1 MAALG
6 VFGFIIFLGVGIAQ
20 MYVGFLGIE
29 YHFGEI
35 WAWVAIGAAFFLRV
49 MFPLTI
55 GTYFGAVDVL
65 GWPWYGGLAAA
76 APGLLFILP
85 AMVTGV
91 IETVFKPKPKASE
104 TIIDHDERG

>member
-6 VFGFIIFLGVGIAQ
+6 RVGFLIFLGVGIAQ
-20 MYVGFLGIE
+20 MYVGFLGID
-29 YHFGEI
+29 YHFGEL
-35 WAWVAIGAAFFLRV
+35 WAWGAIGLAFFLRI

-65 GWPWYGGLAAA
+65 GWPWYGGVALA

-85 AMVTGV
+85 AMVTSV
-91 IETVFKPKPKASE
+91 LETVFKPKQKASE
-104 TIIDHDERG
+104 TIIDQDEFK

>member
-6 VFGFIIFLGVGIAQ
+6 AFGFIIFLVVGIAQ
-20 MYVGFLGIE
+20 AYVGFLGIE
-29 YHFGEI
+29 YHFGEL
-35 WAWVAIGAAFFLRV
+35 WAWGAIVLAFFLRI

-65 GWPWYGGLAAA
+65 GWPWYGGVALA

-91 IETVFKPKPKASE
+91 LETMFKPKQKAE
-104 TIIDHDERG
+104 NTIIDHDEFK